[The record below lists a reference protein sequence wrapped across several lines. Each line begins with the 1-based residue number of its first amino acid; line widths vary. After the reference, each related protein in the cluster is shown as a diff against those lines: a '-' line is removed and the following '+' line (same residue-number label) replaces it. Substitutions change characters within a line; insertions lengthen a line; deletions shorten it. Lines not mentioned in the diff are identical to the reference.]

1 MAFTDPMFQ
10 LGMRMTME
18 KSNYEEF
25 SDLVNK
31 VMNLMREDKCVH
43 YALGFMVQTYIH
55 LADRTGSLN
64 SETEHMKYLEKKLQR
79 ILEKSA

>member
-18 KSNYEEF
+18 NSKYNEF
-25 SDLVNK
+25 SDLVNR
-31 VMNLMREDKCVH
+31 VMQMMKDEKCVH
-43 YALGFMVQTYIH
+43 YAFGYMVQTYIH

-64 SETEHMKYLEKKLQR
+64 SEMEHMKLIEKQLQR
-79 ILEKSA
+79 TLEKSA